1 MGSNYSETDYTYY
14 AGYNRI
20 IVDKSPVYNCTN
32 KKDSFSGNNKEAKLT
47 YPVAIMTADE
57 VAFAGGLDGTN
68 ANVYYALN
76 SKGNAITGEKS
87 WWLLTPKFFDAAYKE
102 SAVFVVYSGSENGRL
117 DQLGVTFYASLRPV
131 ISLKG
136 DALYS
141 SGDGSSGN
149 PYVIVYN

>member
-32 KKDSFSGNNKEAKLT
+32 KKDSFLGNNKEAKLT

-76 SKGNAITGEKS
+76 SKGNAITGEK
-87 WWLLTPKFFDAAYKE
+87 
-102 SAVFVVYSGSENGRL
+102 NG
-117 DQLGVTFYASLRPV
+117 GY
-131 ISLKG
+131 
-136 DALYS
+136 
-141 SGDGSSGN
+141 
-149 PYVIVYN
+149 

>member
-1 MGSNYSETDYTYY
+1 
-14 AGYNRI
+14 
-20 IVDKSPVYNCTN
+20 
-32 KKDSFSGNNKEAKLT
+32 
-47 YPVAIMTADE
+47 MTADE

-87 WWLLTPKFFDAAYKE
+87 WWLLIPKFFDAAYKE

-117 DQLGVTFYASLRPV
+117 DQLGVTFYASFWPV

-141 SGDGSSGN
+141 SGDGSSEN